1 MNGGDDE
8 QIPGE
13 PLWGPPRGKPYD
25 WAKVRGWPNKI
36 DWEEVVFVVLA
47 IFAVIAAFWILLSI
61 GE

>member
-13 PLWGPPRGKPYD
+13 PLWGPPGASPTTGAR
-25 WAKVRGWPNKI
+25 VRGWPNKI

-47 IFAVIAAFWILLSI
+47 FFAVIAAFWILLSI